1 MPRIM
6 KRRDPLAKDSVDIQ
20 AKAAKRVKALNDAGK
35 IHGKTS
41 QEIKSDE
48 AADAPWEDVAEP
60 ESKDDDSSWLE
71 QLWRH
76 ARGGE

>member
-1 MPRIM
+1 MAEKKK
-6 KRRDPLAKDSVDIQ
+6 KRTDIYSRGQ
-20 AKAAKRVKALNDAGK
+20 ERLKALEDAGK
-35 IHGKTS
+35 THSKTS

-48 AADAPWEDVAEP
+48 AADAPWEDVAKP

-76 ARGGE
+76 ARGGD